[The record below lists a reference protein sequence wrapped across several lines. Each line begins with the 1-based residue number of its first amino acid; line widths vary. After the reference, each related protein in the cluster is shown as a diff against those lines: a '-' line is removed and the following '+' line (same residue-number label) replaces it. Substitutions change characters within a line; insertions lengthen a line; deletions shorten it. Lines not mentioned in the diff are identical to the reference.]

1 MVGALWTGISGLGGS
16 QIGLDNES
24 NNIANVN
31 TIGYKASRVSFADQM
46 YQDKIGKG
54 VTSFD
59 VEKMYT
65 QGNLKRTGVS
75 NDMALSGDGFFQV
88 KDGADT
94 YYTRAGNFRR
104 GEGGTLEDVG
114 QNKVQGWA
122 IQPVTSDDIISTDP
136 NAQFFTN
143 DFSELLGNKM
153 IRDTTSIE
161 TIAAKATDYRSTAET
176 DNLNVFTGAGYKSAS
191 TKIADITAL
200 RTEYNAA
207 LSVYAEAD
215 PKPTASNSTTQKEL
229 LDFDTDNAT
238 TILAEGDEVYVY
250 IDGERVSQNF
260 EKDELTTMQKFA
272 DLISDKTGYKAYLA
286 NTTSS
291 DPYNAD
297 PTSTTGE
304 VIIEGLIP
312 GKGIRISEFGW
323 TDRSE
328 DNKTTKGDLVT
339 LSQAVLGT
347 GMGHINSI
355 RDALSEAVSGKQMD
369 VYDTDTIVFDTVTA
383 GLNDFTYQM
392 EIYDKTNK
400 ETITVPSTGA
410 LTFTDVPD
418 LDTFVA
424 NFNNPDY
431 PAAGQNTLTKH
442 VKAYNFNGNLV
453 IKTLND
459 NYDVEFTGTL
469 TAALKKEE
477 QIFTV
482 GAPAAG
488 ASAAD
493 DVEFFGTDIA
503 VAAGDSAEVIA
514 AKIYAERE
522 TIINAWNAAQ
532 TAAEDAYTQQIES
545 ITLAGDKLTVTFRR
559 GSVEDDT
566 HAARDLTDNLAGFV
580 PNTTGATLT
589 FDTTNSVDGGT
600 TETLLRNANYSTR
613 EGAGAEF
620 LQIETTIN
628 QTASKNELQLRLD
641 TLGITDSAFGKFEVD
656 ETGLIIMEQDGT
668 KFAIGQVAVAR
679 FTDNRGLEPVGDN
692 LLKETIR
699 SGTALFNIDNDKM
712 AEVKGGTLE
721 LSTADLSESLVNLMV
736 FQRAFEANAKSITT
750 ADTILNTLI
759 QLKR

>member
-31 TIGYKASRVSFADQM
+31 TIGFKASRVSFADQM

-65 QGNLKRTGVS
+65 QGNLKLTGVS
-75 NDMALSGDGFFQV
+75 YDMALSGDGFFQV

-94 YYTRAGNFRR
+94 YYTRAGNFRM
-104 GEGGTLEDVG
+104 GEGGTLEDVA

-122 IQPVTSDDIISTDP
+122 IQPVTSDDITSTDP

-260 EKDELTTMQKFA
+260 EKNELTTMQKFA

-286 NTTSS
+286 NTASS
-291 DPYNAD
+291 DPYNPD

-304 VIIEGLIP
+304 LIIEGLIP

-347 GMGHINSI
+347 GMGHINSV

-369 VYDTDTIVFDTVTA
+369 VYDTDTIVFDTVDPT
-383 GLNDFTYQM
+383 LNDFTYQM

-469 TAALKKEE
+469 TAPLSKEE
-477 QIFTV
+477 QVYTIA
-482 GAPAAG
+482 GPATATG
-488 ASAAD
+488 NTS
-493 DVEFFGTDIA
+493 FFGTNVGITN
-503 VAAGDSAEVIA
+503 GDSAEVIA
-514 AKIYAERE
+514 AKIYAERD

-532 TAAEDAYTQQIES
+532 TDSTVRQIES
-545 ITLAGDKLTVTFRR
+545 ITLAGDKLTVTYKR
-559 GSVEDDT
+559 GTADIASHGAPGRNITDDPANAT
-566 HAARDLTDNLAGFV
+566 NGGS
-580 PNTTGATLT
+580 GATVT
-589 FDTTNSVDGGT
+589 FNAALSSNGGT

-641 TLGITDSAFGKFEVD
+641 TLGITDSAFGNFEVD
-656 ETGLIIMEQDGT
+656 ETGLIIMKQDGVD
-668 KFAIGQVAVAR
+668 FAIGQVAVAR

-699 SGTALFNIDNDKM
+699 SGTALFNINNDKM